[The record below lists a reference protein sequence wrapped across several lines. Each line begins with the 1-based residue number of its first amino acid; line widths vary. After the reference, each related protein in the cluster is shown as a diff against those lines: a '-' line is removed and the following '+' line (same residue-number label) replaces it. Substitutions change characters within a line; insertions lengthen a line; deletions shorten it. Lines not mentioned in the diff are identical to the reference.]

1 MPELN
6 WIGKQHVVNHA
17 EEVPFRLLRK
27 EPESSEGIADSGNMI
42 LHGDNLEALKSLLPY
57 YQSRV
62 KLIFIDPP
70 YKGESYGSCHQP
82 QQGNYRRR

>member
-27 EPESSEGIADSGNMI
+27 EPGSSEGVADSGNMI
-42 LHGDNLEALKSLLPY
+42 VHGDNLEALKALLE
-57 YQSRV
+57 SIKIRGHTCRV
-62 KLIFIDPP
+62 RDSPQHYVVQRKLSPRDLLAP
-70 YKGESYGSCHQP
+70 CA
-82 QQGNYRRR
+82 

>member
-27 EPESSEGIADSGNMI
+27 QEKLSEGVADSGNMVV
-42 LHGDNLEALKSLLPY
+42 HGDNLEALNRPTL
-57 YQSRV
+57 
-62 KLIFIDPP
+62 
-70 YKGESYGSCHQP
+70 
-82 QQGNYRRR
+82 